1 MVAQERTEA
10 AEQCLVGIADLVV
23 RPAGSVLL
31 HTHPL
36 GSGMGVA
43 IYDPVTKVGGLWHA
57 MLPDSSIDAR
67 RAQAHPAMFLNT
79 GLAELLKRADDLD
92 VKKENLLVY
101 AAGGGRIMDATGYFN
116 IGAHNHEVLVELLA
130 REGLKVCAADVGGL
144 ANRTMQ
150 LYLATGEVRL
160 KISGQPKTR
169 ILCKP

>member
-1 MVAQERTEA
+1 MVAQERIEA
-10 AEQCLVGIADLVV
+10 AEQCLIGIADLVV
-23 RPAGSVLL
+23 RPAGSGML
-31 HTHPL
+31 HTQPL
-36 GSGMGVA
+36 GSGLGVA
-43 IYDPVTKVGGLWHA
+43 IYDPVSRVGGLWHA

-67 RAQAHPAMFLNT
+67 RAQAHPGMFLNT

-150 LYLATGEVRL
+150 LDLRTGEVRL